1 MSPSNWQP
9 YSASPAAPTAAREG
23 AAEMDRA
30 AVARDEGHELQAW
43 LRERGAERALREH
56 TRGLRS
62 QVGAE
67 LAAEW
72 IDRARGE
79 VGL

>member
-1 MSPSNWQP
+1 M
-9 YSASPAAPTAAREG
+9 TALDTYVRSYADTLRIVREH

-56 TRGLRS
+56 TRGLRE
-62 QVGAE
+62 QHGAK

>member
-1 MSPSNWQP
+1 MPSDT
-9 YSASPAAPTAAREG
+9 YVRRYADTLRVVRLH

-30 AVARDEGHELQAW
+30 AVTRDAGHEAQAW
-43 LRERGAERALREH
+43 LRERGAERALSTH
-56 TRGLRS
+56 TRGLRE
-62 QVGAE
+62 QHGAK

-79 VGL
+79 AGL

>member
-1 MSPSNWQP
+1 MTPLDT
-9 YSASPAAPTAAREG
+9 YVRCYADTLRIVREH
-23 AAEMDRA
+23 AAEKARA
-30 AVARDEGHELQAW
+30 AVQRARGYVLQAW

-56 TRGLRS
+56 TRGLRE
-62 QVGAE
+62 QHGAK

>member
-1 MSPSNWQP
+1 VT
-9 YSASPAAPTAAREG
+9 PADTYVRRYADTLRVVREH

-30 AVARDEGHELQAW
+30 AVTRDAGHEVQAW

-56 TRGLRS
+56 TRGLRE
-62 QVGAE
+62 QHGAK